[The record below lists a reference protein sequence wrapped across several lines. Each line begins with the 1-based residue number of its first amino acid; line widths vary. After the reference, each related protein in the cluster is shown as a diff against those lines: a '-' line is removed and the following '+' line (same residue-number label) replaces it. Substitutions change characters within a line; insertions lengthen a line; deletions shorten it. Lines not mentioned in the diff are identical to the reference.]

1 MLSTAKLAKVVLLPF
16 VHKKKGR
23 PQKIQI
29 QELLQALGKKNQA
42 ETLHTVLQIL
52 RQETG
57 PWYHYG
63 LSCPVI
69 AGRPP

>member
-1 MLSTAKLAKVVLLPF
+1 MLSTAKLAKAVLLPF
-16 VHKKKGR
+16 VHKKGPGR

-57 PWYHYG
+57 PWYHG
-63 LSCPVI
+63 RSCPVI
-69 AGRPP
+69 AGRAP